1 LVLEFFLEFL
11 GIYLGLVWQKNH
23 FYSKQN
29 CQNRFK
35 GVFVKQSLKP
45 NIPQQKKQLT
55 KQILSTLPKT
65 KSIRLPR
72 KH

>member
-1 LVLEFFLEFL
+1 M
-11 GIYLGLVWQKNH
+11 NN
-23 FYSKQN
+23 SKKKQIE
-29 CQNRFK
+29 NRFK
-35 GVFVKQSLKP
+35 GVFAKQPLKP